1 MPAPQL
7 PPFTPVF
14 YQPDSQGR
22 YRLYPQQAT
31 AQIPGTGYDVG
42 QTMWAEQELN
52 LQGAAKAPHYGDY
65 EQVPLRGLG
74 ALNAPFDPRFAMSR
88 ISPALLAAYR
98 APETEASV
106 FETDVNTLLTES
118 ADDAPPVDPPEVP
131 QEGFFDKKWG
141 PVPVWAV
148 AAGGGALVLGLGGY
162 FIFRK

>member
-14 YQPDSQGR
+14 YQPDSRGR
-22 YRLYPQQAT
+22 YRLYPPQAT

-52 LQGAAKAPHYGDY
+52 LHGAAVAPHYGDY

-74 ALNAPFDPRFAMSR
+74 ATNYRSGLSPMR
-88 ISPALLAAYR
+88 IQIQT
-98 APETEASV
+98 PEELEPV
-106 FETDVNTLLTES
+106 FETDVNTLLAEG
-118 ADDAPPVDPPEVP
+118 ADDAPPLDPPEVP
-131 QEGFFDKKWG
+131 PEEGFFDKKWG

-162 FIFRK
+162 FVFRK